1 MAAGP
6 ASHELSSPLVR
17 FANGRLERPDSLR
30 FAAYRHREAAHPRKR
45 HRRIL
50 VSARHRRYQSTRGR
64 DGAGAAHGGAGVDGG
79 LRATGVSSPGVP
91 GVPQPSWC
99 PWALLVSLG
108 SPGALLVSLSSP
120 QGSLPLS
127 QVSETER
134 LSYVGHN
141 FGSDGTKCSSLC
153 RYFVGVL
160 DRSSGQMEVY
170 NAEIFNMQPLLSDN
184 VIPDDTKE
192 YQKKSYREKMDLC
205 IEAFGTSKQK
215 RALSSRRMNA
225 VGSDI
230 VSTAVTKAAAN
241 VIDAKGVTALM
252 QDVAQDDVQSISAFL
267 PPCHEDA
274 DRPEHVY
281 RFEDILS
288 PAEYEALR
296 VPAAALAS
304 ASEEEMDKRAEE
316 RSLCSFVLEE
326 LKFLPTDEKSRDHK
340 ARCLWFL
347 DTLIKFSQQKV
358 IKKKNPMGPECPHII
373 SKKLMKNFTSLTYN
387 NGSIQNF
394 ISASMKAKITA
405 YVIALALHINNFQ
418 TDLTILQNDMKLS
431 ESRILDI
438 AKALRLRVS
447 KVKGLV
453 GLENDQNHKLGTLS
467 LPLPTQ
473 KAPEGQRK
481 RKKMN

>member
-1 MAAGP
+1 A
-6 ASHELSSPLVR
+6 VR
-17 FANGRLERPDSLR
+17 FANGRLRRPDSLR
-30 FAAYRHREAAHPRKR
+30 FTAYRNRDTAHPRKK

-50 VSARHRRYQSTRGR
+50 
-64 DGAGAAHGGAGVDGG
+64 
-79 LRATGVSSPGVP
+79 
-91 GVPQPSWC
+91 
-99 PWALLVSLG
+99 
-108 SPGALLVSLSSP
+108 
-120 QGSLPLS
+120 
-127 QVSETER
+127 VSETER

-141 FGSDGTKCSSLC
+141 FGSEVMKCNSLC

-160 DRSSGQMEVY
+160 DKNSGQMEVY
-170 NAEIFNMQPLLSDN
+170 NAEIFNMQPLLSGGMCRVSQLLCCFVLLIPALFPWHGRPWLWKEQWVLCSLGCTGYFN
-184 VIPDDTKE
+184 VRSSPL
-192 YQKKSYREKMDLC
+192 QMDLC

-225 VGSDI
+225 VGNDI

-252 QDVAQDDVQSISAFL
+252 QDMAQDDVQNISSFL
-267 PPCHEDA
+267 PPCHKDA

-304 ASEEEMDKRAEE
+304 ITAEEMAKRVEE
-316 RSLCSFVLEE
+316 RSHCSFVLEE
-326 LKFLPTDEKSRDHK
+326 LKFLPTDERSRDHK

-347 DTLIKFSQQKV
+347 DTLIKFSHLKV
-358 IKKKNPMGPECPHII
+358 IKKKHPMGPECPHII
-373 SKKLMKNFTSLTYN
+373 SRKLMKNFTSLTYN
-387 NGSIQNF
+387 DGSIQNL

-405 YVIALALHINNFQ
+405 YAIALALHINNFQ
-418 TDLTILQNDMKLS
+418 TDLTVLQNDMKLP

-447 KVKGLV
+447 KAKGV
-453 GLENDQNHKLGTLS
+453 PGLENDQNHKLGTLS
-467 LPLPTQ
+467 LPLPVQ

>member
-1 MAAGP
+1 A
-6 ASHELSSPLVR
+6 VR
-17 FANGRLERPDSLR
+17 FANGRLERPESLR
-30 FAAYRHREAAHPRKR
+30 FTVYRNRDTAHPRKK

-50 VSARHRRYQSTRGR
+50 VS
-64 DGAGAAHGGAGVDGG
+64 
-79 LRATGVSSPGVP
+79 
-91 GVPQPSWC
+91 
-99 PWALLVSLG
+99 
-108 SPGALLVSLSSP
+108 
-120 QGSLPLS
+120 
-127 QVSETER
+127 ETER
-134 LSYVGHN
+134 LCYVGHN
-141 FGSDGTKCSSLC
+141 FGSEVVKCSSLC

-160 DRSSGQMEVY
+160 DKSSGQMEVY
-170 NAEIFNMQPLLSDN
+170 NAEIFNMQPLLSGGRCWEAQLL
-184 VIPDDTKE
+184 VCSVLLIPAWFPWRGAGTAPSLVLAGRGGHSQARLGVGATHRVGLCSAGCTGSSE
-192 YQKKSYREKMDLC
+192 CAVLVQMDLC

-241 VIDAKGVTALM
+241 LIDAKGVTALL

-281 RFEDILS
+281 KFEDILS

-296 VPAAALAS
+296 VPGQALAS
-304 ASEEEMDKRAEE
+304 ATAEEMAKRAEE

-358 IKKKNPMGPECPHII
+358 IKKKHPMGPECPHII

-387 NGSIQNF
+387 NGSIQNL

-418 TDLTILQNDMKLS
+418 TDLTVLQNDLKLS

-447 KVKGLV
+447 KAKGGP

>member
-1 MAAGP
+1 A
-6 ASHELSSPLVR
+6 VR
-17 FANGRLERPDSLR
+17 FANGRLRQPESLR
-30 FAAYRHREAAHPRKR
+30 FTVYRNRDSAHPRKR

-50 VSARHRRYQSTRGR
+50 
-64 DGAGAAHGGAGVDGG
+64 
-79 LRATGVSSPGVP
+79 
-91 GVPQPSWC
+91 
-99 PWALLVSLG
+99 
-108 SPGALLVSLSSP
+108 
-120 QGSLPLS
+120 
-127 QVSETER
+127 VSETER

-141 FGSDGTKCSSLC
+141 FGSEGMKCNSLC

-160 DRSSGQMEVY
+160 DKNSGQMEVY
-170 NAEIFNMQPLLSDN
+170 NAEIFNMQPLLSGGRCWGSQLLN
-184 VIPDDTKE
+184 CLLIPALFPWHGARRIPTFLHAERDSRRGKHRVEGKQGVWWVLGTHRVALLKC
-192 YQKKSYREKMDLC
+192 SLMDLC

-225 VGSDI
+225 VGNDI

-252 QDVAQDDVQSISAFL
+252 QDMAQDDVQNISAFL

-281 RFEDILS
+281 KFEDILS

-304 ASEEEMDKRAEE
+304 ITAEEMAKRVEE
-316 RSLCSFVLEE
+316 RSHCSFVLEE
-326 LKFLPTDEKSRDHK
+326 LKFLPTDERSRDHK

-347 DTLIKFSQQKV
+347 DTLIKFSHLKV

-387 NGSIQNF
+387 DGSIQNL

-418 TDLTILQNDMKLS
+418 TDLTVLQNDMKLT

-447 KVKGLV
+447 KAKGV
-453 GLENDQNHKLGTLS
+453 PGLENDQNHKLGTLS

-481 RKKMN
+481 RRKMN

>member
-1 MAAGP
+1 
-6 ASHELSSPLVR
+6 VR
-17 FANGRLERPDSLR
+17 FANGRLRHPDSLR
-30 FAAYRHREAAHPRKR
+30 FTVYRNRDTAHPRKR

-50 VSARHRRYQSTRGR
+50 VS
-64 DGAGAAHGGAGVDGG
+64 
-79 LRATGVSSPGVP
+79 
-91 GVPQPSWC
+91 
-99 PWALLVSLG
+99 
-108 SPGALLVSLSSP
+108 
-120 QGSLPLS
+120 
-127 QVSETER
+127 ETER
-134 LSYVGHN
+134 LCYVGHN
-141 FGSDGTKCSSLC
+141 FGSEVMKCNSLC

-160 DRSSGQMEVY
+160 DKNSGQMEVY
-170 NAEIFNMQPLLSDN
+170 NAEIFNMQPLLSVIAWLGSIFLVILGWFPISVTSCPSQTSASCTCGFCHVKSLKFSERPWLWNERWVLCSLGCTGCFN
-184 VIPDDTKE
+184 VHVSLV
-192 YQKKSYREKMDLC
+192 QMDLC

-252 QDVAQDDVQSISAFL
+252 QDMAQDDVQNISAFL

-281 RFEDILS
+281 KFEDILS
-288 PAEYEALR
+288 AAEYEALR
-296 VPAAALAS
+296 VPAATLANVT
-304 ASEEEMDKRAEE
+304 AEEMAKRAEE
-316 RSLCSFVLEE
+316 RSHCSFVLEE

-347 DTLIKFSQQKV
+347 DTLIRFSHLKV
-358 IKKKNPMGPECPHII
+358 IKKKHPMGPECPHII
-373 SKKLMKNFTSLTYN
+373 SRKLMKNFTSLTYN
-387 NGSIQNF
+387 NGSIQNL

-418 TDLTILQNDMKLS
+418 TDLTILQNDMKLT

-447 KVKGLV
+447 KAKGV
-453 GLENDQNHKLGTLS
+453 PGLENDQNHKLGTLS
-467 LPLPTQ
+467 LPLPMQ

-481 RKKMN
+481 RKKMS

>member
-1 MAAGP
+1 
-6 ASHELSSPLVR
+6 VR
-17 FANGRLERPDSLR
+17 FANGKLRHPDSLS
-30 FAAYRHREAAHPRKR
+30 FTVYRNRDRAHPRKR

-50 VSARHRRYQSTRGR
+50 
-64 DGAGAAHGGAGVDGG
+64 
-79 LRATGVSSPGVP
+79 
-91 GVPQPSWC
+91 
-99 PWALLVSLG
+99 
-108 SPGALLVSLSSP
+108 
-120 QGSLPLS
+120 
-127 QVSETER
+127 VSETER

-141 FGSDGTKCSSLC
+141 FGSEVMKCNSLC

-160 DRSSGQMEVY
+160 DKNSGQMEVY
-170 NAEIFNMQPLLSDN
+170 NAEIFNMQPLLSAARLLCPSHSCLVPLEQGQLLHLCMLRGTAGEGSTASPGWKLSRKCGGWSVFCVLLGGCTGYFN
-184 VIPDDTKE
+184 VCFCPV
-192 YQKKSYREKMDLC
+192 QMDLC

-225 VGSDI
+225 VGNDI
-230 VSTAVTKAAAN
+230 VNTAVTKAAAN

-252 QDVAQDDVQSISAFL
+252 QDMAQDDVQNISAFL

-281 RFEDILS
+281 KFEDILS
-288 PAEYEALR
+288 PAEYEALQ
-296 VPAAALAS
+296 VPAAALANIT
-304 ASEEEMDKRAEE
+304 AEEMAKRAEE
-316 RSLCSFVLEE
+316 RSHCSFVLEE
-326 LKFLPTDEKSRDHK
+326 LKFLPTDEKRRDHK

-347 DTLIKFSQQKV
+347 DTLIKFSHLKV
-358 IKKKNPMGPECPHII
+358 IKKKHPMGPECPHII
-373 SKKLMKNFTSLTYN
+373 SRKLMKNFTSLTYN
-387 NGSIQNF
+387 DGSIQNL

-418 TDLTILQNDMKLS
+418 TDLTVLQNDMKLP

-447 KVKGLV
+447 KAKGV
-453 GLENDQNHKLGTLS
+453 PGLENDENHKLGTLS

>member
-1 MAAGP
+1 
-6 ASHELSSPLVR
+6 
-17 FANGRLERPDSLR
+17 
-30 FAAYRHREAAHPRKR
+30 
-45 HRRIL
+45 
-50 VSARHRRYQSTRGR
+50 
-64 DGAGAAHGGAGVDGG
+64 
-79 LRATGVSSPGVP
+79 
-91 GVPQPSWC
+91 
-99 PWALLVSLG
+99 
-108 SPGALLVSLSSP
+108 
-120 QGSLPLS
+120 
-127 QVSETER
+127 VSETER
-134 LSYVGHN
+134 LCYVGHN
-141 FGSDGTKCSSLC
+141 FGSEVMRCNSLC

-160 DRSSGQMEVY
+160 DKNSGQMEVY
-170 NAEIFNMQPLLSDN
+170 NAEIFNMQPLLSGQGSGFLKNGKNRFYPAELFFVPESRRRIQKIRLAHAPRAGFATCGCSN
-184 VIPDDTKE
+184 VCFCLV
-192 YQKKSYREKMDLC
+192 QMDLC

-225 VGSDI
+225 VGNDI

-252 QDVAQDDVQSISAFL
+252 QDMAQDDVQNISAFL

-281 RFEDILS
+281 KFEDILS

-304 ASEEEMDKRAEE
+304 ITAEEIAKRVEE
-316 RSLCSFVLEE
+316 RSHCSFVLEE
-326 LKFLPTDEKSRDHK
+326 LKFLPADERSRDHK
-340 ARCLWFL
+340 VRCLWFL
-347 DTLIKFSQQKV
+347 DTLIKFSHLKV
-358 IKKKNPMGPECPHII
+358 IKKKHPMGPECPHII
-373 SKKLMKNFTSLTYN
+373 SRKLMKNFTSLTYN
-387 NGSIQNF
+387 NGSIQNL

-418 TDLTILQNDMKLS
+418 TDLTILQNDMKLQ

-447 KVKGLV
+447 KAKGGP
-453 GLENDQNHKLGTLS
+453 GLENDENHKLGTLS
-467 LPLPTQ
+467 LPLPVQ

>member
-1 MAAGP
+1 A
-6 ASHELSSPLVR
+6 VR
-17 FANGRLERPDSLR
+17 FANGRLQQPESLR
-30 FAAYRHREAAHPRKR
+30 FTMYRHRDAAHPRKR

-50 VSARHRRYQSTRGR
+50 VS
-64 DGAGAAHGGAGVDGG
+64 
-79 LRATGVSSPGVP
+79 
-91 GVPQPSWC
+91 
-99 PWALLVSLG
+99 
-108 SPGALLVSLSSP
+108 
-120 QGSLPLS
+120 
-127 QVSETER
+127 ETER
-134 LSYVGHN
+134 LCYVGHN
-141 FGSDGTKCSSLC
+141 FGSQVTKCNSLC

-170 NAEIFNMQPLLSDN
+170 NAEIFNMQPLLSGGRCWESQLLGCL
-184 VIPDDTKE
+184 VLATPAVFPWHGARRVPSPVRAGRGEHSPRLGAEGGVTHRVVCFCTE
-192 YQKKSYREKMDLC
+192 GCVLWVHRVFQGVFCPVQMDLC

-241 VIDAKGVTALM
+241 IIDAKGVTGLM
-252 QDVAQDDVQSISAFL
+252 QDMAQDDVQNISAFL

-296 VPAAALAS
+296 VPAAALANAS
-304 ASEEEMDKRAEE
+304 AEELAKRAEE

-347 DTLIKFSQQKV
+347 DTLIKFSHERV
-358 IKKKNPMGPECPHII
+358 IKKKYQTGPECPNII
-373 SKKLMKNFTSLTYN
+373 SRKLMKNFTSLTYN
-387 NGSIQNF
+387 NGSIQNL

-418 TDLTILQNDMKLS
+418 TDLTVLQNDMKLS

-447 KVKGLV
+447 KAKGV
-453 GLENDQNHKLGTLS
+453 PGLEGDQSHKLATLS

>member
-1 MAAGP
+1 A
-6 ASHELSSPLVR
+6 VR
-17 FANGRLERPDSLR
+17 FANGRLLRPDSLR
-30 FAAYRHREAAHPRKR
+30 FTVYRNRDRAHPRKR
-45 HRRIL
+45 HRRI
-50 VSARHRRYQSTRGR
+50 V
-64 DGAGAAHGGAGVDGG
+64 
-79 LRATGVSSPGVP
+79 
-91 GVPQPSWC
+91 
-99 PWALLVSLG
+99 
-108 SPGALLVSLSSP
+108 
-120 QGSLPLS
+120 
-127 QVSETER
+127 VSETER
-134 LSYVGHN
+134 LCYVGHN
-141 FGSDGTKCSSLC
+141 FGSEVMKCNSLC

-160 DRSSGQMEVY
+160 DKNSGQMEVY
-170 NAEIFNMQPLLSDN
+170 NAEIFNMQPLLSGGRCWGSQLLGCF
-184 VIPDDTKE
+184 VPLVPALFPRHGVGRIPSLVRAGRD
-192 YQKKSYREKMDLC
+192 SGRGRHRESGVEVQQGLQRMGVTHRGVCSSVLQMDLC

-215 RALSSRRMNA
+215 RALSSRRMNT

-252 QDVAQDDVQSISAFL
+252 QDMAQDDVQNVSAFL

-274 DRPEHVY
+274 DRPEDVY
-281 RFEDILS
+281 KFEDILS

-296 VPAAALAS
+296 VPAAALAGVT
-304 ASEEEMDKRAEE
+304 AEEMAKRAEE
-316 RSLCSFVLEE
+316 RSHCSFVLEE
-326 LKFLPTDEKSRDHK
+326 LKFLPTDERSRDHK

-347 DTLIKFSQQKV
+347 DTLIRFSHLKV
-358 IKKKNPMGPECPHII
+358 IKKRHPMGPECPHII
-373 SKKLMKNFTSLTYN
+373 SRKLMKNFTSLTYN
-387 NGSIQNF
+387 DGSIQNL

-405 YVIALALHINNFQ
+405 YVIVLALHINNFQ
-418 TDLTILQNDMKLS
+418 TDLTVLQNDMKLP

-447 KVKGLV
+447 KAKGLP

>member
-1 MAAGP
+1 
-6 ASHELSSPLVR
+6 
-17 FANGRLERPDSLR
+17 
-30 FAAYRHREAAHPRKR
+30 
-45 HRRIL
+45 
-50 VSARHRRYQSTRGR
+50 
-64 DGAGAAHGGAGVDGG
+64 
-79 LRATGVSSPGVP
+79 
-91 GVPQPSWC
+91 
-99 PWALLVSLG
+99 
-108 SPGALLVSLSSP
+108 
-120 QGSLPLS
+120 
-127 QVSETER
+127 VSETER

-141 FGSDGTKCSSLC
+141 FGSEVMKCNSLC

-160 DRSSGQMEVY
+160 DKNSGQMEVY
-170 NAEIFNMQPLLSDN
+170 NAEIFNMQPLLSGGRCWGDSCSVALSFSFLPCSPGMEPWLWNEQWVLCSLGSTGCSN
-184 VIPDDTKE
+184 VCFSPV
-192 YQKKSYREKMDLC
+192 QMDLC

-241 VIDAKGVTALM
+241 VIDAKGMTALM
-252 QDVAQDDVQSISAFL
+252 QDMAQDDVQNISAFL

-274 DRPEHVY
+274 DKPEHVY
-281 RFEDILS
+281 KFEDILS

-304 ASEEEMDKRAEE
+304 VTAEELAKRAEE
-316 RSLCSFVLEE
+316 RSHCSFVLEE
-326 LKFLPTDEKSRDHK
+326 LKFLPTDERSRDHK

-347 DTLIKFSQQKV
+347 DTLIKFSHMKV
-358 IKKKNPMGPECPHII
+358 IKKKHPMGPECPHII
-373 SKKLMKNFTSLTYN
+373 SRKLMKNFTSLTYN
-387 NGSIQNF
+387 DGSVQNL

-418 TDLTILQNDMKLS
+418 TDLTVLQNDMKLS

-447 KVKGLV
+447 KPKGV
-453 GLENDQNHKLGTLS
+453 PGLENDQNHKLGTLS